1 MNDAGPPPA
10 SARVAPPS
18 TPDECPWFEVGA
30 DFVRLLRDGAAAFPA
45 MLDAIARAER
55 EILLEMYWI
64 GTDKVGE
71 RFRDALAARAKEGV
85 VVRVVYDSLGSFG
98 MTSGFWDPLLDA
110 GADVREY
117 HSVLPFDPSFRW
129 DRIEQRDHRKLLVVD
144 AREGFTGGINLGQ
157 QWLSIEDGGEGWRDD
172 MVHVR
177 GEVAEEM
184 RTLFY
189 RTWRRVSRIAAPDD
203 LRPLSRRR
211 ARPVF
216 VLASQRRHRRSI
228 HREYLVR
235 ITSAKRSV
243 DIANSYFVPDRSV
256 RSALF
261 RAVARG
267 VRVRVVLPERSDV
280 PVVQFAAEALFDT
293 LLRHGVEIYGMPR
306 PMMHS
311 KTAIIDRSFVTI
323 GSYNLDERSW
333 RKNLEINLAV
343 EHTAFAEHVA
353 TWFDRDVARSL
364 RVDVRRWRDR
374 SIARRGVEWVAW
386 ALRELW

>member
-1 MNDAGPPPA
+1 MTDIVSDPPA
-10 SARVAPPS
+10 STEGAPP
-18 TPDECPWFEVGA
+18 PWFEVGA
-30 DFVRLLRDGAAAFPA
+30 DHVRLLRDGAAAFPA
-45 MLDAIARAER
+45 MLDAIARAES

-71 RFRDALAARAKEGV
+71 EFRDALAVRARDGV
-85 VVRVVYDSLGSFG
+85 LVRVVYDSLGSLG
-98 MTSGFWDPLLDA
+98 VTSGWWDPLLDA
-110 GADVREY
+110 GGDVREY
-117 HSVLPFDPSFRW
+117 HSILPFDPSFRW
-129 DRIEQRDHRKLLVVD
+129 DRLEQRDHRKLLVID
-144 AREGFTGGINLGQ
+144 GREGFTGGINLGL
-157 QWLSIEDGGEGWRDD
+157 QWLPIDEGGEGWRDD
-172 MVHVR
+172 MIQVR
-177 GEVAEEM
+177 GEVAQEM

-203 LRPLSRRR
+203 LKPITRRR
-211 ARPVF
+211 VRPVW

-235 ITSAKRSV
+235 ITGAKSSV

-256 RSALF
+256 RGALF

-267 VRVRVVLPERSDV
+267 VRVRVLMPARSDV
-280 PVVQFAAEALFDT
+280 QVVQFAAEALYDT
-293 LLRHGVEIYGMPR
+293 LLRHGVELYAMSG

-311 KTAIIDRSFVTI
+311 KTAIIDRAFVTI

-333 RKNLEINLAV
+333 RKNLEINVAV
-343 EHTAFAEHVA
+343 EDAAFAGHA
-353 TWFDRDVARSL
+353 ARWFDRDVARATRIDL
-364 RVDVRRWRDR
+364 RFWRDR

>member
-1 MNDAGPPPA
+1 MIEN
-10 SARVAPPS
+10 
-18 TPDECPWFEVGA
+18 PWFSVGN
-30 DFVRLLRDGAAAFPA
+30 DQVRLLRDGAVAFPA
-45 MLDAIARAER
+45 MLESIADAKS

-64 GTDKVGE
+64 SADKVGE
-71 RFRDALAARAKEGV
+71 LFRDALTARAKEGV
-85 VVRVVYDSLGSFG
+85 VVRLIYDSLGSLG
-98 MTSGFWDPLLDA
+98 VTSGFWDSLLDA
-110 GADVREY
+110 GGDVREY

-144 AREGFTGGINLGQ
+144 RREGFTGGINLGA
-157 QWLSIEDGGEGWRDD
+157 QWLPIAEGGEGWRDD
-172 MVHVR
+172 MVQVR

-189 RTWRRVSRIAAPDD
+189 RTWRRVSHIMPPGD
-203 LRPLSRRR
+203 LRPLARRR
-211 ARPVF
+211 SRPVW

-235 ITSAKRSV
+235 ITGAKKSV

-256 RSALF
+256 RGALF

-267 VRVRVVLPERSDV
+267 VRVRVVLPEHSDV
-280 PVVQFAAEALFDT
+280 QIVQYAAEALFDT
-293 LLRHGVEIYGMPR
+293 LLRHGVELYLMPG

-311 KTAIIDRSFVTI
+311 KTAIIDRAFVTI

-343 EHTAFAEHVA
+343 EDQAFASHVA
-353 TWFDRDVARSL
+353 RWFDHDVGQARRIDL
-364 RVDVRRWRDR
+364 RSWRDR
-374 SIARRGVEWVAW
+374 GVARRGAEWVAW

>member
-1 MNDAGPPPA
+1 MSD
-10 SARVAPPS
+10 
-18 TPDECPWFEVGA
+18 WFPVGTT
-30 DFVRLLRDGAAAFPA
+30 DRVRLLRDGAAAFPA
-45 MLDAIARAER
+45 MLDAIARAQS

-71 RFRDALAARAKEGV
+71 RFRDALAAKAREGV
-85 VVRVVYDSLGSFG
+85 AVRIVYDSLGSLG
-98 MTSGFWDPLLDA
+98 VTDGFWDTLVQA
-110 GADVREY
+110 GGDVREF
-117 HSVLPFDPSFRW
+117 HSILPFDPSFRW

-144 AREGFTGGINLGQ
+144 GTEGFTGGINLGI
-157 QWLSIEDGGEGWRDD
+157 QWAPVEEGGEGWRDD
-172 MVHVR
+172 MIQVE
-177 GEVAEEM
+177 GAAAQEM

-189 RTWRRVSRIAAPDD
+189 RTWRRVARAETPHDLAP
-203 LRPLSRRR
+203 LPRR
-211 ARPVF
+211 ATRPVY

-235 ITSAKRSV
+235 IGGARRTV

-256 RSALF
+256 RNALF

-267 VRVRVVLPERSDV
+267 VRVRVLVPERSDV
-280 PVVQFAAEALFDT
+280 QVVQYAAEALFDT
-293 LLRHGVEIYGMPR
+293 LLRHGVEIHAMPG

-311 KTAIIDRSFVTI
+311 KTAIIDRRFVTI

-343 EHTAFAEHVA
+343 DDEAFGGHCSS
-353 TWFDRDVARSL
+353 WFDRDVASAR
-364 RVDVRRWRDR
+364 RVDLNGWRDR

>member
-1 MNDAGPPPA
+1 MGAVTE
-10 SARVAPPS
+10 SA
-18 TPDECPWFEVGA
+18 WFPVG
-30 DFVRLLRDGAAAFPA
+30 DDRVRLLRDGAAAFPA

-64 GTDKVGE
+64 ATDAVGE
-71 RFRDALAARAKEGV
+71 RFRDALAKRAKEGV
-85 VVRVVYDSLGSFG
+85 AVRVVYDSLGSLG
-98 MTSGFWDPLLDA
+98 VTGGFWGPLERA
-110 GADVREY
+110 GGAVREF
-117 HSVLPFDPSFRW
+117 HSVLPFDPAFRW
-129 DRIEQRDHRKLLVVD
+129 ARIEQRDHRKLLVVD
-144 AREGFTGGINLGQ
+144 GRRGFTGGINLGL
-157 QWLSIEDGGEGWRDD
+157 QWAPTTEGGEGWRDD
-172 MVHVR
+172 MV
-177 GEVAEEM
+177 EVEGIAAEEM

-189 RTWRRVSRIAAPDD
+189 RTWRRVARKATPTDV
-203 LRPLSRRR
+203 RPLARRR
-211 ARPVF
+211 TRPVW

-235 ITSAKRSV
+235 IGGAKKTV

-256 RSALF
+256 RRALF

-267 VRVRVVLPERSDV
+267 VQVRVLVPERSDV
-280 PVVQFAAEALFDT
+280 QVVQYAAEALFDS
-293 LLRHGVEIYGMPR
+293 LLRHGVAIHAMPG

-343 EHTAFAEHVA
+343 EDDAFGESCA
-353 TWFDRDVARSL
+353 TWFDHDVAAAR
-364 RVDVRRWRDR
+364 RVDLDTWRAR
-374 SIARRGVEWVAW
+374 SVARRGVEWVAF

>member
-1 MNDAGPPPA
+1 VTDA
-10 SARVAPPS
+10 
-18 TPDECPWFEVGA
+18 PWFPVG
-30 DFVRLLRDGAAAFPA
+30 DDRVRLLRDGAAAFPA
-45 MLDAIARAER
+45 MLDAIARAKH

-71 RFRDALAARAKEGV
+71 RFRDALVTRAKEGV
-85 VVRVVYDSLGSFG
+85 VIRVVYDSVGSLG
-98 MTSGFWDPLLDA
+98 MTSGFWDPLTAA

-144 AREGFTGGINLGQ
+144 GKEGFTGGINLGL
-157 QWLSIEDGGEGWRDD
+157 QWLPIDEGGEGWRDD
-172 MVHVR
+172 MVQVE
-177 GEVAEEM
+177 GIAAEEM

-189 RTWRRVSRIAAPDD
+189 RTWRRVARVPTPPG
-203 LRPLSRRR
+203 LRPLPRRKT
-211 ARPVF
+211 RPVW

-235 ITSAKRSV
+235 IGGAKKSV
-243 DIANSYFVPDRSV
+243 DIANSYFIPDRSV
-256 RSALF
+256 RNALY

-267 VRVRVVLPERSDV
+267 VRVRVLVPERSDV
-280 PVVQFAAEALFDT
+280 QVVQYAAEALFDA
-293 LLRHGVEIYGMPR
+293 LMRHGVEIYAMPG

-343 EHTAFAEHVA
+343 EDEAFGAHCGG
-353 TWFDRDVARSL
+353 WFDRDIATARRVELDGWRARS
-364 RVDVRRWRDR
+364 V
-374 SIARRGVEWVAW
+374 ARRGVEWVAF

>member
-1 MNDAGPPPA
+1 VTA
-10 SARVAPPS
+10 S
-18 TPDECPWFEVGA
+18 PWFPVGL
-30 DFVRLLRDGAAAFPA
+30 DRVRLLRDGAAAFPA
-45 MLDAIARAER
+45 MLEAIAAAER

-71 RFRDALAARAKEGV
+71 RFRDALAERARAGV
-85 VVRVVYDSLGSFG
+85 TVRVVYDSLGSLG
-98 MTSGFWDPLLDA
+98 VTSGFWDPLTNA
-110 GADVREY
+110 GADVREF
-117 HSVLPFDPSFRW
+117 HSILPFDPAFRW

-144 AREGFTGGINLGQ
+144 SRFGFTGGINLGQ
-157 QWLSIEDGGEGWRDD
+157 QWAPIADGGEGWRDD
-172 MVHVR
+172 MVEVE
-177 GEVAEEM
+177 GEAAEEM

-189 RTWRRVSRIAAPDD
+189 RTWRRVARGTVPTD
-203 LRPLSRRR
+203 LRPLPRRKT
-211 ARPVF
+211 RPVW

-235 ITSAKRSV
+235 IAGAKKTV

-267 VRVRVVLPERSDV
+267 VRVRVLMPERSDV
-280 PVVQFAAEALFDT
+280 QAVQYAAEALFDT
-293 LLRHGVEIYGMPR
+293 LLRHGVELHAMSG

-343 EHTAFAEHVA
+343 EDEAFGEHCA
-353 TWFDRDVARSL
+353 SWFDRDADASP
-364 RVDVRRWRDR
+364 RVELHAWRDR